1 MPLYASRV
9 KETATTTGTGTFT
22 LAGAVTGYRTFSS
35 IIPVG
40 SKVEYVIE
48 AVDGSGV
55 PTGQWEEGEGTLLTS
70 TTLGRTELLA
80 SSTGAFV
87 DFAAGTKNVFLTLSA
102 TMVNQLETIA
112 VEFNFKMP

>member
-22 LAGAVTGYRTFSS
+22 LAGAVTGYQTFVSK
-35 IIPVG
+35 IPVG

-55 PTGQWEEGEGTLLTS
+55 PTGAWEEGEGTLATS
-70 TTLGRTELLA
+70 STLARTELID
-80 SSTGAFV
+80 SSTGAVV
-87 DFAAGTKNVFLTLSA
+87 DFAAGTKNVFCTISA
-102 TMVNQLETIA
+102 KWVNQLETYSTNL
-112 VEFNFKMP
+112 VFHMP